1 MGSDEKRSVD
11 RALWLKWLSRY
22 SHRLHQEIETAT
34 DTTKV
39 SRMPHFMVYLIHSL
53 IRYLSWNT
61 CVFHRSMKHGSA
73 L

>member
-39 SRMPHFMVYLIHSL
+39 SRMPHFIITCIYL
-53 IRYLSWNT
+53 NT
-61 CVFHRSMKHGSA
+61 YRSMKNGSA

>member
-39 SRMPHFMVYLIHSL
+39 SRMPHFMVYLIHNQ
-53 IRYLSWNT
+53 IRY
-61 CVFHRSMKHGSA
+61 HGT
-73 L
+73 LVCFIGQ